1 MFGVGV
7 IQFFY
12 VIVMNFFKLQFSE
25 FLFLSFQFNILWDV
39 AVLIKIPD
47 SVKSKGFFFFLIFI
61 KKCKTHFEYKVF

>member
-47 SVKSKGFFFFLIFI
+47 SVKSKGFFFFFFI